1 LKELANWLGGIR
13 REAGLSLGDLADKTK
28 IAPRHLEALEAG
40 DLAAFPTSVHARA
53 FALAFARA
61 CGADEEEALAQV
73 NAAFARKAAVAAP
86 AKNGKAPRPE
96 AEAPPAAA
104 EESAPALPAEGEPLP
119 WKLWSLVAA
128 GALAFLLILNW
139 AVSCARGRASAP
151 PAAAPAASQPEPVS
165 ATAESA
171 PPQELSLRSRRPCWV
186 LLVID
191 GKRLPVVFLEPNKR
205 ERWMVKD
212 SAVMLEGNSGAVRV
226 WWRGEDLGYFG
237 ALGER
242 VNGLVFENGKPW
254 RKDAGADLAL
264 PSGVPSKAS
273 P

>member
-1 LKELANWLGGIR
+1 M
-13 REAGLSLGDLADKTK
+13 SLDALADKTK
-28 IAPRHLEALEAG
+28 IAMRHLEALESG
-40 DLAAFPTSVHARA
+40 DLAPFPTLVHARA

-61 CGADEEEALAQV
+61 CGADEDEALAQV
-73 NAAFARKAAVAAP
+73 NAAFAPKAAAPPEPAKSVKESRFGMPPKAVAPPEAP
-86 AKNGKAPRPE
+86 A
-96 AEAPPAAA
+96 AEAPA
-104 EESAPALPAEGEPLP
+104 ELPEAGGVSEPLP
-119 WKLWSLVAA
+119 WKLWAAVAV
-128 GALAFLLILNW
+128 GALAFLFILNW
-139 AVSCARGRASAP
+139 AVSCVRGRVPSP
-151 PAAAPAASQPEPVS
+151 QPAAAPLASQAAPVS
-165 ATAESA
+165 ATAEVA

-191 GKRLPVVFLEPNKR
+191 GQRLPVVFLEPNKR

-212 SAVMLEGNSGAVRV
+212 QAVMLEGNSGAVRV